1 MLAALYDLRF
11 LLFPV
16 GAQTNMAV
24 VYSIGH
30 FEPKKKREEDHSHR
44 DILLLTEFY
53 IRTQEEDLLNFVF
66 LLPSC
71 RRRYSC
77 HQLLFFSFGAGGRKR
92 VAALCPSSC
101 LIADTKHKSCRIAW
115 PGGEGTVTHSV
126 RMRRAVIKEER
137 GSKESI
143 PFSPQP
149 LSDCHDAPLRCYII
163 PDTLAAAPYN
173 VVCTYTVRKKGW
185 RGV

>member
-1 MLAALYDLRF
+1 
-11 LLFPV
+11 
-16 GAQTNMAV
+16 MAV
-24 VYSIGH
+24 VYSTGH
-30 FEPKKKREEDHSHR
+30 FEPKRNERKIIAIEIYYSWLSFIYGRRRKTFST
-44 DILLLTEFY
+44 LFS
-53 IRTQEEDLLNFVF
+53 FF
-66 LLPSC
+66 LLVDDGIVAINS
-71 RRRYSC
+71 
-77 HQLLFFSFGAGGRKR
+77 FSFLSGRGGRKR

-137 GSKESI
+137 ERRRSKESI
-143 PFSPQP
+143 PFSPTP
-149 LSDCHDAPLRCYII
+149 FRLSRCSAKMLHHS
-163 PDTLAAAPYN
+163 DTLAAAPYN

>member
-16 GAQTNMAV
+16 GVQTNMAV
-24 VYSIGH
+24 VYSTGH
-30 FEPKKKREEDHSHR
+30 FEPKKKREENHSHR

-115 PGGEGTVTHSV
+115 PGGWRNGNAFCPDASG
-126 RMRRAVIKEER
+126 RYKRRKREQRIH
-137 GSKESI
+137 
-143 PFSPQP
+143 PFFSPTP
-149 LSDCHDAPLRCYII
+149 FRLSRCSAKM
-163 PDTLAAAPYN
+163 LHHSRHFGRRS
-173 VVCTYTVRKKGW
+173 V
-185 RGV
+185 